1 MDLKYDLLEED
12 PRDPRFVLR
21 IEFDE
26 IELRFYV
33 VDDSDRAA
41 EAGDSKWTDLGEWR
55 EASLWL
61 ARQLLSIGMPVGHL
75 FIGEEIVGGPA
86 DGARP
91 ATPTGG
97 SPSRAARDLSDD
109 ETLRLLGDPPHPL
122 YGLA

>member
-55 EASLWL
+55 EAALWL
-61 ARQLLSIGMPVGHL
+61 ARQLLGSGMAGGALIIVDGEGGVHAAEAGH
-75 FIGEEIVGGPA
+75 A
-86 DGARP
+86 AATRSARYGA
-91 ATPTGG
+91 A
-97 SPSRAARDLSDD
+97 
-109 ETLRLLGDPPHPL
+109 
-122 YGLA
+122 